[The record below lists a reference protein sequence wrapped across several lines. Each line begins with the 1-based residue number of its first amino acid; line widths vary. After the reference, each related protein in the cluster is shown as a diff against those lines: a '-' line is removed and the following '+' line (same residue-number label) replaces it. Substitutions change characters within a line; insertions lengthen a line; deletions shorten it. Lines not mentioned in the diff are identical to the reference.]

1 MGSYYT
7 VAIAITKMT
16 RGIYYAI
23 AEMYH
28 TDVPRRDVPR
38 RDEPRSAEPEPPTT
52 MQQYVAY
59 NQLQW
64 QYFNELFA
72 EVHAGNYGAYYNF
85 LLAELDEGHPCF
97 RNKNRV
103 LISLVTRPETR

>member
-1 MGSYYT
+1 M
-7 VAIAITKMT
+7 
-16 RGIYYAI
+16 IYYAI

-28 TDVPRRDVPR
+28 ADVPRRDVPHR
-38 RDEPRSAEPEPPTT
+38 NVPCRDVPHRDEPHSAEPEPPTT

-85 LLAELDEGHPCF
+85 LLAELDEGRPCF